1 MEMIDTGTE
10 ELLAQIDQR
19 VATITLNRPDKR
31 NALSDRL
38 TPALRQV
45 LLDLEL
51 RQDVGCIVIT
61 GAGNSFCAGGDV
73 ASMKDDAD
81 RQKRATMSLEAKVR
95 DLVHRQETLTLRLYN
110 HAKPTI
116 AAMPGVAA
124 GAGLCLALACDLRL
138 ASASTFVTTGYRNM
152 AFSGDYGGSWLLSQ
166 LVGPAKTKEL
176 YFTGCRV
183 TAADALDLGILNKV
197 VPDEDFS
204 DAVAELATEIA
215 NGPSLALGFM
225 KENINRAQR
234 GDLRECL
241 AQEADR
247 LLRCAVTADHQE
259 AVAAFLEKRKP
270 RFNRD

>member
-1 MEMIDTGTE
+1 METIDTGTE

-19 VATITLNRPDKR
+19 VATITLNRPNKR

-61 GAGNSFCAGGDV
+61 GTGSSFCAGGDV
-73 ASMKDDAD
+73 SSMKDDAD
-81 RQKRATMSLEAKVR
+81 SQKRAGMSVESKVR
-95 DLVHRQETLTLRLYN
+95 ELVHRQETLTLRLYD

-116 AAMPGVAA
+116 AALPGVAA

-176 YFTGCRV
+176 YFTGRRV
-183 TAADALDLGILNKV
+183 GADEALNLGIFNKV
-197 VPDEDFS
+197 VPDEDLS
-204 DAVAELATEIA
+204 NAVAELAIEIA

-241 AQEADR
+241 ALEADR
-247 LLRCAVTADHQE
+247 LLRCAATPDHQE
-259 AVAAFLEKRKP
+259 AVTAFLEKRKP

>member
-1 MEMIDTGTE
+1 
-10 ELLAQIDQR
+10 
-19 VATITLNRPDKR
+19 
-31 NALSDRL
+31 
-38 TPALRQV
+38 
-45 LLDLEL
+45 
-51 RQDVGCIVIT
+51 
-61 GAGNSFCAGGDV
+61 
-73 ASMKDDAD
+73 MKDDAD
-81 RQKRATMSLEAKVR
+81 SQKRAGMSVESKVR
-95 DLVHRQETLTLRLYN
+95 ELVHRQETLTLRLYD

-116 AAMPGVAA
+116 AALPGVAA

-176 YFTGCRV
+176 YFTGRRV
-183 TAADALDLGILNKV
+183 GADEALNLGIFNKV
-197 VPDEDFS
+197 VPDEDLS
-204 DAVAELATEIA
+204 NAVAELAIEIA

-241 AQEADR
+241 ALEADR
-247 LLRCAVTADHQE
+247 LLRCAATPDHQE
-259 AVAAFLEKRKP
+259 AVTAFLEKRKP